1 MKFQIYK
8 IKPTPEYKPLPKG
21 VDVATQLEDRELFD
35 FDLEAQPILQVLI
48 GRCLENSKMELIEE
62 YEKKMFEQ
70 NNVKQQQNIR
80 LLNKKSNLRL
90 NSRKD
95 VMQN

>member
-1 MKFQIYK
+1 M
-8 IKPTPEYKPLPKG
+8 PKG

>member
-1 MKFQIYK
+1 
-8 IKPTPEYKPLPKG
+8 
-21 VDVATQLEDRELFD
+21 VATQLEDKELFD
-35 FDLEAQPILQVLI
+35 FDLEAEPVLQVII

-62 YEKKMFEQ
+62 YEKQMFEQ
-70 NNVKQQQNIR
+70 HKVKKTQNIKIKDFSIK
-80 LLNKKSNLRL
+80 NQIYRL